1 MGKLTTATWV
11 PGAML
16 ALGHLSLVPN
26 TAKAD
31 YATYYPQE
39 DPYQIQRASYQP
51 NNQRV
56 FNGWTPKLDVPPDLQ
71 PYTDNNNQGFY
82 NPKTETYRAQSYQP
96 AQPSYQVAAPQTPVR
111 SKKLN
116 PTRKEILKT
125 AYQSLG
131 ITYRWGGNTPREGFD
146 CSGLTKFTH
155 KNVHLSIPR
164 TALEQSRASRTI
176 NRRDLKPGDMIFF
189 RTSGK
194 KVNHVGIY
202 VGDGKFI
209 HAASG
214 GGKVTLDDLRRAY
227 WQQRLVKY
235 GTFLA

>member
-16 ALGHLSLVPN
+16 ALGHLSLVPT
-26 TAKAD
+26 TAEAD
-31 YATYYPQE
+31 YARYYPQAN
-39 DPYQIQRASYQP
+39 PYQVQPASYQP

-56 FNGWTPKLDVPPDLQ
+56 FDIWAPKLDLPPDIQ

-82 NPKTETYRAQSYQP
+82 NPRTEAPQRSYQ
-96 AQPSYQVAAPQTPVR
+96 ASQPSFQAALPRNTRP
-111 SKKLN
+111 SNTKLN
-116 PTRKEILKT
+116 PAREAILKS
-125 AYQSLG
+125 AYRSLG

-164 TALEQSRASRTI
+164 TALEQSQASRTI
-176 NRRDLKPGDMIFF
+176 SRRDLKPGDMIFF